1 MLRARDAVNDAFCS
15 CSTEA
20 CVVVVVYDVQLD
32 NQLPGAVFPIVFAP
46 VPPPK
51 SVAAETGQSSLILF
65 TYAPCHFLCIL
76 LFNLHYCCCDN
87 YLMPSSAVLQQGWR
101 RSENQCIS
109 LVLCTSLFSITLV
122 LYKIEP

>member
-65 TYAPCHFLCIL
+65 IYALCHFM
-76 LFNLHYCCCDN
+76 FYV
-87 YLMPSSAVLQQGWR
+87 VLT
-101 RSENQCIS
+101 IS
-109 LVLCTSLFSITLV
+109 VVITA
-122 LYKIEP
+122 